1 MLVLSLSLCC
11 SVFVA
16 FIHRSYSYMQCV
28 HANAGGGMKPWQ
40 WIRLRTVEKNGKI
53 FVHFGGAQNFDGFI
67 FSLASYRIRFDCWRI
82 SSLSLCS
89 LIRLCLTLA
98 PPTIHTPFHI
108 CISGVE
114 KRKKSKNSVL
124 LDKMS
129 GDNIR
134 IILYS
139 YVDLPGYMQRHIF
152 IYIDIWRGKNVMSL
166 LRHADKLENI
176 GRDSVA

>member
-1 MLVLSLSLCC
+1 MLMLSLSLCC

-53 FVHFGGAQNFDGFI
+53 FVHFGGAQNSDG

-89 LIRLCLTLA
+89 LIRLCLTLP

-139 YVDLPGYMQRHIF
+139 YVDLPGYMQRYIF
-152 IYIDIWRGKNVMSL
+152 VYI
-166 LRHADKLENI
+166 
-176 GRDSVA
+176 